1 MSDTVYRTRYA
12 LAINGSGFTTTDA
25 SVATNGNCN
34 ANISTGCHSP
44 FAREIRLIVNDDASI
59 EATSKVSWKE
69 VNGNY
74 VDVVIPLT
82 LTNWKINF

>member
-12 LAINGSGFTTTDA
+12 LAINGSGFTTSDTSA
-25 SVATNGNCN
+25 FSSQSCN
-34 ANISTGCHSP
+34 ANISTGCLSP